1 MADKRQGKFNK
12 QPGHDSDESKNNNY
26 SSQKARRD
34 KLANNAGRR
43 RDAGYKLSGDGY
55 NIRQKSDYKSAQREL
70 ESLQRSAIA
79 DYSKWAEET
88 VRYDGLDEEYTATNL
103 KQYNDVYTMSMLMG
117 VIRPLENGC
126 DIGSVL
132 QCLMSYNVARIMN
145 PNLDMD
151 SSRMFYNFKN
161 TVAPMVADLK
171 SDHPVLGKLLSP
183 ALSGVSNTLSEAGGA
198 KMATTIDAHEKVHD
212 IDSMYLTPRQVAAL
226 KLNFMEQYYI
236 DLRSTSDA
244 YKRKEFTADYNKAM
258 KHLNAICSNG
268 GYDMS
273 VVASEERYL
282 VGLKIQ
288 DNPNYMTMFSETFDV
303 FGVKIDTG
311 AVEDSQ
317 RWTGQFISTD
327 EHTWY
332 GGHDLTTN
340 GAFHVR
346 MPMSSDDMQRDMKS
360 HAVSF
365 NTMRQYVESPL
376 FTGNSDTKKA
386 LLKEIERNENQYLER
401 MKFIAK
407 TDNVQLPDKVD
418 RTYARAL
425 SIAASESE
433 NVENEYGVDLTY
445 IDEMQSVTLAKVARN
460 MGYNPDAM
468 RNNDRHVFDTDSTE
482 YKKMMTGISR
492 YVEDCKKNGTVSDDM
507 TADRALENIQLN
519 YFDNLDASDQYDLLA
534 HVITNVE
541 QGYKEHQS
549 DRNNVKKEGLTRLR
563 DIYADVGINPD
574 INEQNENEDSPQMP
588 SF

>member
-1 MADKRQGKFNK
+1 MTDKKRGKFNK
-12 QPGHDSDESKNNNY
+12 QQGYDSDESEDGSY
-26 SSQKARRD
+26 SPQKARRN
-34 KLANNAGRR
+34 KLASNAGQTH
-43 RDAGYKLSGDGY
+43 DAGHKLLGNGY
-55 NIRQKSDYKSAQREL
+55 SIRHKSDYKSAQREL

-79 DYSKWAEET
+79 DYSRWARET
-88 VRYDGLDEEYTATNL
+88 IKYDGLDGDNTATNL
-103 KQYNDVYTMSMLMG
+103 KQYNDTYTMSMLMG
-117 VIRPLENGC
+117 VIQPLENGC

-132 QCLMSYNVARIMN
+132 QCLMSYNVVRIMN
-145 PNLDMD
+145 PDLDMD

-171 SDHPVLGKLLSP
+171 TDHPVLGRLLSP
-183 ALSGVSNTLSEAGGA
+183 ALSSVDGALSEAGGA
-198 KMATTIDAHEKVHD
+198 EMATTIDAHEKVHD

-226 KLNFMEQYYI
+226 KLNFMEQYYT
-236 DLRSTSDA
+236 DLRSTSDP

-258 KHLNAICSNG
+258 KHLNVICSNG

-288 DNPNYMTMFSETFDV
+288 ENPNYMTMFSETFDV
-303 FGVKIDTG
+303 FGVKIDKD
-311 AVEDSQ
+311 AVKESQ

-327 EHTWY
+327 EHIWY
-332 GGHDLTTN
+332 GGHDLATN

-346 MPMSSDDMQRDMKS
+346 MPMSSEDMQRDMKS

-376 FTGNSDTKKA
+376 FTGSNDTKKA
-386 LLKEIERNENQYLER
+386 LLKEIERNEDQYLER

-407 TDNVQLPDKVD
+407 TDNVRLPDKVD
-418 RTYARAL
+418 RTYERAL
-425 SIAASESE
+425 SIAESESA

-460 MGYNPDAM
+460 MGYDPDAM
-468 RNNDRHVFDTDSTE
+468 RNNDRHVFDTDSAE

-492 YVEDCKKNGTVSDDM
+492 YVEDCKKTGTVFDNM

-519 YFDNLDASDQYDLLA
+519 YFDNLGAADQYNLLA

-549 DRNNVKKEGLTRLR
+549 DRNNVKREGLTRLR
-563 DIYADVGINPD
+563 DIYADMGINPD

>member
-1 MADKRQGKFNK
+1 MADKKRGKFNK
-12 QPGHDSDESKNNNY
+12 QQGYDSEESEDGSY
-26 SSQKARRD
+26 SPQKARRS
-34 KLANNAGRR
+34 KLAGNAGQTH
-43 RDAGYKLSGDGY
+43 DAGHTLLGNGY
-55 NIRQKSDYKSAQREL
+55 TIRHKSDYKSAQREL

-79 DYSKWAEET
+79 DYSKWAKET
-88 VRYDGLDEEYTATNL
+88 VKYDNLDGDNAATNL
-103 KQYNDVYTMSMLMG
+103 KQYNDTYTMSMLMG
-117 VIRPLENGC
+117 VIQPLENGC

-132 QCLMSYNVARIMN
+132 QCLMSYNVVCIMN
-145 PNLDMD
+145 PDLDMD

-161 TVAPMVADLK
+161 TVAPMVTDLK
-171 SDHPVLGKLLSP
+171 SDHPVIGRLLSP
-183 ALSGVSNTLSEAGGA
+183 ALSGVDGALSEAGGA
-198 KMATTIDAHEKVHD
+198 AMATTIDAHEKVHD

-226 KLNFMEQYYI
+226 KLNFMEQYYT
-236 DLRSTSDA
+236 DLRSTSDS

-303 FGVKIDTG
+303 FGVKIDKD
-311 AVEDSQ
+311 AVETSQ

-332 GGHDLTTN
+332 GGHDLATN

-346 MPMSSDDMQRDMKS
+346 MPMSSEDMQRDMKS

-376 FTGNSDTKKA
+376 FTGNNDTKKA
-386 LLKEIERNENQYLER
+386 LLKEIERNEDQYLAR

-418 RTYARAL
+418 RTYKEAL
-425 SIAASESE
+425 RIAKSESE

-460 MGYNPDAM
+460 MGYDPDAM
-468 RNNDRHVFDTDSTE
+468 RNNERHVFDTDSAE
-482 YKKMMTGISR
+482 YKKMMSGISR
-492 YVEDCKKNGTVSDDM
+492 YVEDCKKKGTVSDDL

-519 YFDNLDASDQYDLLA
+519 YFDNLDASDQYELLA

-549 DRNNVKKEGLTRLR
+549 DRNNVKKEGLTRIR
-563 DIYADVGINPD
+563 DIYADMGINPD